1 MNHHNSQDDGSDDD
15 DDIALRRQKLIDF
28 ANTQLDAARPC
39 IPELEALLA
48 ALAPRVKSVHATG
61 LVTFVRHL
69 TFDVRAIE
77 AILQEP
83 ALRQALPPRQQH
95 HEEDE
100 QGCTSPHAISR
111 ANLDALW
118 KRLEP
123 RTTDAYHG
131 ATRWRALRRCA
142 DLVAVKRTFQGSVR
156 ETRRAAV
163 LARSGPLADA
173 ADKAQLHRAIREQA
187 KTEVAVVDRGAC
199 WVDVRWINA
208 ERLAR
213 QMTDAGWS
221 WGEYAAGD
229 AVDADEWED
238 TPFVKQV
245 RRVVVAARC
254 NRHEYRIPRIRLVLP
269 NLARGAQLDIDV
281 LLEQLSRLDP
291 GVDLVIEDAA
301 SLFLTQPAG
310 SLDDAIRSL
319 VGSGSL
325 QVPLT
330 DTLNLEHTVL
340 VDLISDLTHFRL
352 EPRAW
357 HSRTTRAQIEEEN
370 ARPDGVMAP
379 LLYPLLQGRRLVCTH
394 EAAEHFHEMLT
405 TVGTQ
410 TEGAR
415 GRLLVPLPPSLHHA
429 AAAER
434 SAPSAATT
442 TTARARFNALSE
454 RPLPADVQFPVE
466 VLPADERWDE
476 DRVQRVVQDGTLPRV
491 ALDIARRGR
500 LKSSKLSTYMHG
512 WLEGVV
518 TLTSNK
524 EIRAH
529 MRTWV
534 EGGRTNDAERGPMV
548 YCVEVTR
555 NLLAKSAVPP
565 PGWLDGREMG
575 EADGKMGE
583 ADGKIGEAD
592 GKIGEADKEIGEV
605 DKEIGEADKE
615 IGEADKED
623 EEADKEDK
631 DNGKTDAAV

>member
-1 MNHHNSQDDGSDDD
+1 MNHDNSQDDGSDD

-48 ALAPRVKSVHATG
+48 ALAPKVKSVHATG
-61 LVTFVRHL
+61 LVTFVRDL
-69 TFDVRAIE
+69 TLDVRAIE

-83 ALRQALPPRQQH
+83 ALRQALPPWQQH
-95 HEEDE
+95 REEDE
-100 QGCTSPHAISR
+100 QGCTSPQAISR

-156 ETRRAAV
+156 ETRRAEV

-254 NRHEYRIPRIRLVLP
+254 NRHEYRIPRVRLVLP

-301 SLFLTQPAG
+301 SVFLTQPAG

-352 EPRAW
+352 KPRAW

-370 ARPDGVMAP
+370 ARPNGVMAP

-415 GRLLVPLPPSLHHA
+415 GRLLVPLPPLLHHA
-429 AAAER
+429 AA
-434 SAPSAATT
+434 SAATA

-454 RPLPADVQFPVE
+454 RPLPADVQFPIE
-466 VLPADERWDE
+466 VLPADGCWNE
-476 DRVQRVVQDGTLPRV
+476 DRVQRVVQGGMLPRV

-512 WLEGVV
+512 WLEGMV

-524 EIRAH
+524 EIRGH

-575 EADGKMGE
+575 EADGK
-583 ADGKIGEAD
+583 IGEAD
-592 GKIGEADKEIGEV
+592 GKIGEADKGN
-605 DKEIGEADKE
+605 GEANKE
-615 IGEADKED
+615 NEEANKEN

-631 DNGKTDAAV
+631 ENGKTDAAV

>member
-1 MNHHNSQDDGSDDD
+1 MNDYNSQEDRSDD

-28 ANTQLDAARPC
+28 AITQLKAARHC
-39 IPELEALLA
+39 IPELEALLV
-48 ALAPRVKSVHATG
+48 ALAPKVKSVFATG
-61 LVTFVRHL
+61 LVTFVRDLIH
-69 TFDVRAIE
+69 DVRTIE

-83 ALRQALPPRQQH
+83 ALRQALPPPQQH
-95 HEEDE
+95 HEEEDE
-100 QGCTSPHAISR
+100 EEEEHGCTSPHASSR
-111 ANLDALW
+111 ADLDALW

-123 RTTDAYHG
+123 RTTGAYH
-131 ATRWRALRRCA
+131 AITRWQVLRRCA

-156 ETRRAAV
+156 EARRAAV

-173 ADKAQLHRAIREQA
+173 ADKAQLHRTMREQA
-187 KTEVAVVDRGAC
+187 KTEVAVVERGAC

-229 AVDADEWED
+229 VVDADEWED

-245 RRVVVAARC
+245 KRVVAAARC
-254 NRHEYRIPRIRLVLP
+254 NRHEYQIPRIRLVLP

-291 GVDLVIEDAA
+291 GVDLAIED
-301 SLFLTQPAG
+301 STSDFLTRPAG
-310 SLDDAIRSL
+310 SLDDAVRRL

-340 VDLISDLTHFRL
+340 VDLISDLTHIRL
-352 EPRAW
+352 VPYAW
-357 HSRTTRAQIEEEN
+357 QSRTTRAQIEEEN
-370 ARPDGVMAP
+370 THPDGVMAP
-379 LLYPLLQGRRLVCTH
+379 FLYPLLRGRRLVCTH
-394 EAAEHFHEMLT
+394 EAAKHFHEMLT

-410 TEGAR
+410 TERER
-415 GRLLVPLPPSLHHA
+415 GHLLVPSPNYTA
-429 AAAER
+429 AAQ
-434 SAPSAATT
+434 SAPSSATTTTTT

-466 VLPADERWDE
+466 VLPANEPWNQ
-476 DRVQRVVQDGTLPRV
+476 DRVRRFVQDGTLPRV

-512 WLEGVV
+512 WREGVV

-529 MRTWV
+529 LRTWV
-534 EGGRTNDAERGPMV
+534 EAGRTNDAECGPMV

-555 NLLAKSAVPP
+555 NLLAKNAVPP
-565 PGWLDGREMG
+565 PGWMYWSEGSEDSRGGQG
-575 EADGKMGE
+575 E
-583 ADGKIGEAD
+583 
-592 GKIGEADKEIGEV
+592 
-605 DKEIGEADKE
+605 
-615 IGEADKED
+615 
-623 EEADKEDK
+623 
-631 DNGKTDAAV
+631 